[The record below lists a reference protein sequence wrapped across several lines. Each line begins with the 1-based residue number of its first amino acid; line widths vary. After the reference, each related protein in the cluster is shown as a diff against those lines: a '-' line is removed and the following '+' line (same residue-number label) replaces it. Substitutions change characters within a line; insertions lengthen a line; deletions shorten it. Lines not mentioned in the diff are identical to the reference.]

1 MGAGLRTGDHDMNDA
16 TPVFATPLSDLL
28 LHIWFDGFASGLS
41 SGLGVF
47 LPGEAADAKADEMVG
62 EAIQSQRFCAEIRA
76 SIQQRTQELL
86 LRTVPSTPIATGEA
100 AVQLKDRL
108 AVAGLPVTVSA
119 DIRPG
124 HVDPTTEARFAN
136 ADRAAAYAHALAAAG
151 DHSAV
156 WIDDRDGRHR
166 VDHPAA

>member
-1 MGAGLRTGDHDMNDA
+1 MPHRFRHT
-16 TPVFATPLSDLL
+16 LSDLL

-47 LPGEAADAKADEMVG
+47 LPSQAADAKTDEMVG
-62 EAIQSQRFCAEIRA
+62 EAIQSQRFCAEPREHSAANPRA
-76 SIQQRTQELL
+76 LVAHRPVNPH
-86 LRTVPSTPIATGEA
+86 RDWGGRGA
-100 AVQLKDRL
+100 AEDRL

-119 DIRPG
+119 DIRLG
-124 HVDPTTEARFAN
+124 HVGPTTEARFAN

-166 VDHPAA
+166 IDHPTA